1 MPSTRPA
8 GRTVAVVVLLV
19 VGLGCSFTF
28 HAVAGG
34 DVTYTATAVE
44 PGEDPEAVADVAPGV
59 ADLNERLA
67 GTAPEHSAPVGE
79 AARTG
84 SYTGSV
90 SPELHIVL
98 DDLDDTRFVVYD
110 GQYYDWTLRLDDG
123 TTRVDI
129 TMRPV
134 DATTV
139 YAETAQPVEGAPEEI
154 QRAVETGTATTTGVG
169 VERGLYVADDTYY
182 VVAPENEAAIV
193 GRLVG
198 AVLGVLLLPVGRG
211 YVAVALGLLA
221 FRYREPSDDRPLSA
235 RRAAGV
241 ALLSLPVAV
250 VATALFEAG
259 SLSRFVTGPASALVV
274 ATGLLVGVL
283 ALRREW
289 LRLVG
294 VTVGVGVI
302 AAGAITAAL
311 GVVGLFFGPLAV
323 LLGVVAGVVPFGYGY
338 WFGRSASSPDTS
350 EPPTGTDPAP

>member
-1 MPSTRPA
+1 
-8 GRTVAVVVLLV
+8 
-19 VGLGCSFTF
+19 
-28 HAVAGG
+28 
-34 DVTYTATAVE
+34 
-44 PGEDPEAVADVAPGV
+44 
-59 ADLNERLA
+59 
-67 GTAPEHSAPVGE
+67 
-79 AARTG
+79 
-84 SYTGSV
+84 
-90 SPELHIVL
+90 
-98 DDLDDTRFVVYD
+98 
-110 GQYYDWTLRLDDG
+110 
-123 TTRVDI
+123 
-129 TMRPV
+129 
-134 DATTV
+134 
-139 YAETAQPVEGAPEEI
+139 
-154 QRAVETGTATTTGVG
+154 
-169 VERGLYVADDTYY
+169 
-182 VVAPENEAAIV
+182 
-193 GRLVG
+193 
-198 AVLGVLLLPVGRG
+198 
-211 YVAVALGLLA
+211 LLA